1 MKKII
6 IAAVIIFFIFVGIV
20 GSITE
25 DPETENKSVKKTQT
39 SKPKKTKKPVN
50 TSKPTAKIKEININL
65 LDGKSFISDL
75 KQKNDN
81 VKIVYSVEKSNF
93 TKEDFDQYFT
103 QDKINK
109 ILVSSP
115 LIILEKYDHINNI
128 TIIIES
134 NKKHSIDVTREKVK
148 KFLNEKITAQVRNKY
163 TTDKGLRNKFINN
176 FIKNPQ
182 TSKPKEKNIL
192 IDGLS
197 IRPVMNGTGNEAIG
211 KYGYVRI
218 SKENFKILCNDKVLI
233 NFVKKVVKK
242 DLLYVIINFGDGT
255 GLHGLESLY
264 TYCEI
269 SKDKNGTFEAGK
281 YLGNLKIYFD
291 TNKVDR
297 SNLNF

>member
-6 IAAVIIFFIFVGIV
+6 IAAVIIFFILVGIV

-25 DPETENKSVKKTQT
+25 DPETKNKSVKKTQT
-39 SKPKKTKKPVN
+39 SKLKETKKQVN
-50 TSKPTAKIKEININL
+50 TSKPTAKIKKININL

-75 KQKNDN
+75 KEKDDN

-93 TKEDFDQYFT
+93 TKEDFDKYFT
-103 QDKINK
+103 QDKIDK

-115 LIILEKYDHINNI
+115 LIIFEKYDHINNI
-128 TIIIES
+128 SIIIES
-134 NKKHSIDVTREKVK
+134 NKNYSIDVTREKVK
-148 KFLNEKITAQVRNKY
+148 KILNEKITAQVRNKY

-182 TSKPKEKNIL
+182 TNKPKEKNIL

-197 IRPVMNGTGNEAIG
+197 IRPVMNGTGDKAIG

-218 SKENFKILCNDKVLI
+218 SKETFKMLCNDKVLI

-269 SKDKNGTFEAGK
+269 SKDRNGVFEGGG

-297 SNLNF
+297 TNLKF

>member
-6 IAAVIIFFIFVGIV
+6 IAAVIIFFILVGIV

-25 DPETENKSVKKTQT
+25 DPETKNKSVKKTQT
-39 SKPKKTKKPVN
+39 SKPTEKPTKKPTKKPVK
-50 TSKPTAKIKEININL
+50 TSKP
-65 LDGKSFISDL
+65 
-75 KQKNDN
+75 
-81 VKIVYSVEKSNF
+81 
-93 TKEDFDQYFT
+93 
-103 QDKINK
+103 
-109 ILVSSP
+109 
-115 LIILEKYDHINNI
+115 
-128 TIIIES
+128 
-134 NKKHSIDVTREKVK
+134 
-148 KFLNEKITAQVRNKY
+148 
-163 TTDKGLRNKFINN
+163 
-176 FIKNPQ
+176 IKNLQ
-182 TSKPKEKNIL
+182 TSKPKPKEKNIL

-197 IRPVMNGTGNEAIG
+197 VRPVMNGTGDKAIG

-218 SKENFKILCNDKVLI
+218 SKETFKILCNDKVLI

-269 SKDKNGTFEAGK
+269 SKDKNGVFEGGG

-297 SNLNF
+297 TNLKF